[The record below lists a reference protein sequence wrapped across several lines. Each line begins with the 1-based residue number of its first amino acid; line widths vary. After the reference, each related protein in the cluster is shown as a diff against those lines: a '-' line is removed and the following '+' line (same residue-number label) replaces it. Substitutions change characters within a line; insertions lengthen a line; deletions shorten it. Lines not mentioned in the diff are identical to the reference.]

1 MKNAGPQDRAF
12 LRELGRRVRLN
23 RRYQD
28 LTQAELA
35 DRAGLSRSFVAVF
48 ETGRHGIDV
57 SSLRRLADAL
67 GLPLPTLIDV
77 RLDGE
82 EERHE

>member
-1 MKNAGPQDRAF
+1 MKNSGPQDRAF
-12 LRELGRRVRLN
+12 LEELGRRVRLN

-35 DRAGLSRSFVAVF
+35 DRAGLSRSFIAVF

-57 SSLRRLADAL
+57 TTLRRVAEALDLSLPALVDVPAADELEA
-67 GLPLPTLIDV
+67 P
-77 RLDGE
+77 
-82 EERHE
+82 